1 MQHRG
6 CINGHRG
13 VDNYVSRKK
22 QHSRKTNI
30 ESNRKNIVSVIHVR
44 HMNEW
49 EDCNA
54 KFTFWMEQT
63 CRLCEFNSGNNN
75 RMKNV
80 FLRRSL

>member
-44 HMNEW
+44 HMNE
-49 EDCNA
+49 
-54 KFTFWMEQT
+54 
-63 CRLCEFNSGNNN
+63 
-75 RMKNV
+75 
-80 FLRRSL
+80 

>member
-1 MQHRG
+1 MLFSNNKKRKNKNYMQHRG

-44 HMNEW
+44 HMNE
-49 EDCNA
+49 
-54 KFTFWMEQT
+54 
-63 CRLCEFNSGNNN
+63 
-75 RMKNV
+75 
-80 FLRRSL
+80 